1 MENNWHEGIEKVIRE
16 PLLFKRKLGIG
27 EDAYKSLS
35 IAGSVREYWDL
46 LGAAGTGTVIAK
58 STVIASTFFQPAGLM
73 GFLGLATAATPVGWV
88 IFAAIASAGA
98 WYGIDSYYKKARDER
113 VDVIPKFINTPIDVI
128 GVGLFNLLLPLS
140 LKVAMADRNVHESEK
155 ECIRSYF
162 IDEWGYDERF
172 YQAGYDLFI
181 ENIEKYQTNVLAGR
195 LSEFQKS
202 NPDCNQEFI
211 TGELFVFLEEVMNAD
226 GIRHDGEIE
235 VIENIADAT
244 KPKDTWMK
252 RVKKAFPFGSGDAK
266 PSDERH
272 EPAIHERMLVE
283 IKLKLEKVTK
293 DLAGLTKRV
302 NEEEAETRRAIVP
315 YESMLVEGKI
325 KLDKISK
332 ELSELT
338 KRVNDGEPETSR
350 AIVTHERLLVELKV
364 TTNTTRKDL
373 DGLAVQIS
381 ECKSQIDQLAESGRQ
396 LETRI
401 ELNES
406 HIELNRK
413 HITWLGILVASTGV
427 IALFALVLAFKQ

>member
-1 MENNWHEGIEKVIRE
+1 MENNWHEGIERVIRE

-27 EDAYKSLS
+27 EDAYTSLS
-35 IAGSVREYWDL
+35 FAGSVREYWDL

-140 LKVAMADRNVHESEK
+140 LKVAMADGNVHESEK

-181 ENIEKYQTNVLAGR
+181 ENIDKYQTSVLAGR

-211 TGELFVFLEEVMNAD
+211 TGELFVFLEDVMNAD
-226 GIRHDGEIE
+226 GIRHDGEVE

-244 KPKDTWMK
+244 KQKDTWK
-252 RVKKAFPFGSGDAK
+252 ERVKKALPGMFGSGDAK
-266 PSDERH
+266 SSDVKNV
-272 EPAIHERMLVE
+272 PAIHESMLVD
-283 IKLKLEKVTK
+283 IKLKLEKITK
-293 DLAGLTKRV
+293 ELAG
-302 NEEEAETRRAIVP
+302 
-315 YESMLVEGKI
+315 
-325 KLDKISK
+325 
-332 ELSELT
+332 LT